1 VNNLFKKALEELITA
16 NNLEI
21 ENLTKS
27 QFLAVL
33 EQMIQSGDFL
43 RHICF
48 DRSGQQVT
56 YLPYRESER
65 LKNKIIELE
74 KEIAEL
80 KYEKSSK

>member
-1 VNNLFKKALEELITA
+1 VNNLFKKALEELVTA
-16 NNLEI
+16 NNLAA

-33 EQMIQSGDFL
+33 EEMIKSGDFL

-56 YLPYRESER
+56 YLPYRETER
-65 LKNKIIELE
+65 LKSKIFELE
-74 KEIAEL
+74 KEIEEL
-80 KYEKSSK
+80 KYEK